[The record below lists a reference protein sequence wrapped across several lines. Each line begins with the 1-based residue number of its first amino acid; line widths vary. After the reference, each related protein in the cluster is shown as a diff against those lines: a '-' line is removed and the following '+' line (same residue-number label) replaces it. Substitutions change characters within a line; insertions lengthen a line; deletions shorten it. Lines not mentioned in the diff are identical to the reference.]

1 MDFLIKTEQ
10 FKTFS
15 ELKTINN
22 PHYSILILEGR
33 ASFSIDTNLYEC
45 SGKNIVFLTPYQVLQ
60 WQNTEFESLHL
71 LQFHG
76 DYYCIEYHKKEVAC
90 NGILFNNIYVEPFVP
105 VSDSIFEDIIRAIFN
120 IKKLE
125 NTTESYNQPIIKTY
139 LQLILALCSKE
150 KQINSLE
157 IDEIDSISPEISD
170 FKEVLDANFIQNK
183 SVAFYADYYALSIDV
198 FSKKIKKKFG
208 KTPSKLIQERM
219 ILEAKKRLHLT
230 YKSIKEIA
238 NELGFDDEFYFS
250 RYFKNH
256 VNVSP
261 KVFREKVGISIVAK

>member
-1 MDFLIKTEQ
+1 MSLSIKTT
-10 FKTFS
+10 KINS
-15 ELKTINN
+15 IAELITINE
-22 PHYSILILEGR
+22 PYYSVIILDGN
-33 ASFSIDTNLYEC
+33 ATFSIDSNLYQC
-45 SGKNIVFLTPYQVLQ
+45 NGKNIIFLTPYQILQ
-60 WQNTEFESLHL
+60 WQNTEFELLYL

-90 NGILFNNIYVEPFVP
+90 NGILFNNIYSQPFVP
-105 VSDSIFEDIIRAIFN
+105 VSNIIFDEIISAISR
-120 IKKLE
+120 IKNLE
-125 NTTESYNQPIIKTY
+125 NTTENYNQSILKTY
-139 LQLILALCSKE
+139 LQLILALSSKE
-150 KQINSLE
+150 KHLNSKEVEL
-157 IDEIDSISPEISD
+157 DFSISSEISN
-170 FKEVLDANFIQNK
+170 FKEILDANFIENK

-198 FSKKIKKKFG
+198 FSKKIKKQFG

-256 VNVSP
+256 VAVSP